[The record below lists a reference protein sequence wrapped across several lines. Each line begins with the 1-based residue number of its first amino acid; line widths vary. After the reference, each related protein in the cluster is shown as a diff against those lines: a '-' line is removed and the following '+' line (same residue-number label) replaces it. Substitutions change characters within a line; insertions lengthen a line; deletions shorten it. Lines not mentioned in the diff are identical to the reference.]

1 MQHAATIG
9 GLRLA
14 PRAFLKGVPRRLHRL
29 FYVGSVSLGDLA
41 NFLASRGVHSS
52 ESSAGFA
59 FDPAVID
66 EKLRGG
72 DRYLLFDRRGHH
84 GGHGQLLGVSLAYIT
99 LYATLDNITS
109 RKRR

>member
-14 PRAFLKGVPRRLHRL
+14 PRAFLKGVPRRLYRL

-66 EKLRGG
+66 EKLLGG

-84 GGHGQLLGVSLAYIT
+84 GGHGQLLGLVSHT
-99 LYATLDNITS
+99 LRCTLH
-109 RKRR
+109 